1 MAQGALR
8 LSKKSKTRVTK
19 KQQNAKSAA
28 PKIIKPKNISKK
40 ERQAYKLAKQ
50 HQAKLHSN
58 TEKLVSSRV
67 GHLEI
72 LKGNQIQEG
81 AHDLSV
87 VGTTK
92 VVSSWSNT
100 GVVVNV
106 IPKLKFFKEGYEDD
120 QIESGS
126 KKPRR

>member
-19 KQQNAKSAA
+19 KQQNAKGAA
-28 PKIIKPKNISKK
+28 PKIIKPKNINKK

-72 LKGNQIQEG
+72 LKGSRRE
-81 AHDLSV
+81 LE
-87 VGTTK
+87 
-92 VVSSWSNT
+92 
-100 GVVVNV
+100 
-106 IPKLKFFKEGYEDD
+106 KLERA
-120 QIESGS
+120 
-126 KKPRR
+126 KKAKAQAKAKK